1 MTAKEKAKELVDNML
16 YCYQG
21 NIDEYTAKQC
31 ALVSV
36 DEIYKLNLKVGAYV
50 DTDSDKENYYSYWE
64 DVKKEVLIIDHKARE
79 YSSPLIEE
87 LLNEISPEEMEQT
100 QLEMQ
105 LIDFAYWIL
114 KHYNIKWLDTVVCYT
129 NPMNV
134 YTPTHKVVKHYLE
147 ENE

>member
-64 DVKKEVLIIDHKARE
+64 DVKKEVLTIDNKARE